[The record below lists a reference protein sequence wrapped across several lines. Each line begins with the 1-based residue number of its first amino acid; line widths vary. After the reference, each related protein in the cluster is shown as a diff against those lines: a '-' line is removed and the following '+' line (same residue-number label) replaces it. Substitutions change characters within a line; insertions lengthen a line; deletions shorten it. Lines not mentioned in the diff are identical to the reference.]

1 MRTPLRCCAAAL
13 ALPAAACLAQAV
25 PEIELASCV
34 RGSPPMR
41 VPANAARAPLDGADR
56 GRFHDAAQARYPLYQ
71 RGGFAPSQVLL
82 LQRGQRWVYVTV
94 QQGFRSTPCFAAVFA
109 AERFDFTAGWL
120 QKYRP
125 RAPEAED

>member
-1 MRTPLRCCAAAL
+1 MPKPMRCLAAAF
-13 ALPAAACLAQAV
+13 ALPAAACAAQAT
-25 PEIELASCV
+25 PEIEFASCV
-34 RGSPPMR
+34 TGSPPMR
-41 VPANAARAPLDGADR
+41 VPADAARAPLDGADR
-56 GRFHDAAQARYPLYQ
+56 ARFHDAAQARYPLYQ

-94 QQGFRSTPCFAAVFA
+94 QQGWRRQPCFAAVFA
-109 AERFDFTAGWL
+109 AERFDFTSGWL